1 MESIR
6 RRAIKIYIRHFKRSY
21 FSGIQYN
28 SLGFIVVFPFF
39 IVFLIIIFLN
49 FLSGIIWVRLTGK
62 IHDDFGNIDYDAFA
76 VEELSHGFPHVKSN
90 LYHRNCNKKHFK

>member
-6 RRAIKIYIRHFKRSY
+6 RKAIKIYIRHFKRNY

-28 SLGFIVVFPFF
+28 SLWFIMVLPLF
-39 IVFLIIIFLN
+39 IVFLIIVFLN
-49 FLSGIIWVRLTGK
+49 FLGGIIWVRLTGK
-62 IHDDFGNIDYDAFA
+62 IYDDFGIIDYDALA

-90 LYHRNCNKKHFK
+90 LYHRNSNKKHLK